1 MEKRRQAD
9 YSLAWQT
16 RYILAG
22 FGGDKNVSHFME
34 FYRELQPGD
43 SARWEA
49 YQKMLGRE
57 AADARELQQR
67 MLDSPAVAAY
77 AKSKGKTVHCP
88 PGFD

>member
-57 AADARELQQR
+57 AADAREAHR
-67 MLDSPAVAAY
+67 KMLDSPAGAAY
-77 AKSKGKTVHCP
+77 AKSKGKTVHHP